1 MSVSVRARPCSSVW
15 LFRRVSGGAIP
26 PPPEPHRVMAS
37 LSAPRHIPL
46 PPATFRPPPS
56 PIFPFFPLFFA
67 LLAPFSPFV
76 GSCRLSQ
83 ALQRPSPMR
92 PLRPICPIFQ
102 LSIPRHFLSIQS
114 ILSITLNSPQKPP
127 FVSIFSQFC
136 PFRPV
141 FCSFFALFRPKP
153 APTAPA
159 PQQPGVTASPRYGV
173 PLGTP
178 PHSTPSR
185 HFPPPPFPQFPH
197 FPLVFRPFFAKNPLK
212 TPQKPQKTP
221 KKP

>member
-1 MSVSVRARPCSSVW
+1 MSVRAAV
-15 LFRRVSGGAIP
+15 
-26 PPPEPHRVMAS
+26 
-37 LSAPRHIPL
+37 PR
-46 PPATFRPPPS
+46 
-56 PIFPFFPLFFA
+56 
-67 LLAPFSPFV
+67 FV

-114 ILSITLNSPQKPP
+114 ILSIALTLPRNRR
-127 FVSIFSQFC
+127 FC
-136 PFRPV
+136 PFWSV
-141 FCSFFALFRPKP
+141 FARFSSFFSPHSGVPNVRVSPCSSVFVRVAVSPRQRRRNS
-153 APTAPA
+153 APPR
-159 PQQPGVTASPRYGV
+159 ASPRYGV